1 MCNVYI
7 KKKGEIKKYKS
18 DGSFEIVI
26 EMSTIISGVKR
37 SSMVK
42 TRINGSHSTQT
53 RAYSRSVNGKR

>member
-7 KKKGEIKKYKS
+7 KKKGEIKKGKS
-18 DGSFEIVI
+18 DGSFKIVI

-37 SSMVK
+37 SGMVK
-42 TRINGSHSTQT
+42 SRINGTYSTQT